1 MEDSYLMSKYK
12 MFIRFMKMY
21 HLNWYRHLRVHHW
34 TSEHDLM
41 RMLGWLP
48 STIKKEFLTQ
58 YK

>member
-1 MEDSYLMSKYK
+1 MEYTYRMTKYK

-21 HLNWYRHLRVHHW
+21 HLDWYRHLRVHHW
-34 TSEHDLM
+34 TSEYNLW
-41 RMLGWLP
+41 RMLEWLL